1 MPTKRFSNTK
11 VITRENIE
19 KVPGDKPGVYRIK
32 NAQGK
37 ILYIGTARCGQM
49 GERIYEH
56 RGRFLRGTKFQY
68 ITTARKEDV
77 DQLEDQEIMRYIL
90 PGTRQK

>member
-1 MPTKRFSNTK
+1 MPTKRFSNTQ

-37 ILYIGTARCGQM
+37 ILFIGTAKGGRL

-77 DQLEDQEIMRYIL
+77 DQLELEEISKHIL
-90 PGTRQK
+90 AHN